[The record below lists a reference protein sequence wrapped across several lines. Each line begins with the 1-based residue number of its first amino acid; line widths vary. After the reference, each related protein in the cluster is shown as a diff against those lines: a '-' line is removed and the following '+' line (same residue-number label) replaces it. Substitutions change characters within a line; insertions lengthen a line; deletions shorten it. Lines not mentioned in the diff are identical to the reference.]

1 MRHNLTRSPRPTRAS
16 YATDLLPGLLVLGVG
31 TGLVVAAA
39 SLTTMRDAT
48 AGQVGR
54 ASGLMVT
61 AHEVGAAL
69 GVAVRS
75 AVAAG
80 YRHDLAVA
88 ATVAAALAA
97 AALLAVPPLRPVP
110 DGKAAVH
117 R

>member
-1 MRHNLTRSPRPTRAS
+1 
-16 YATDLLPGLLVLGVG
+16 
-31 TGLVVAAA
+31 VVAAA

-69 GVAVRS
+69 GVAVRT

-88 ATVAAALAA
+88 ATVAA

-110 DGKAAVH
+110 DGKAAVY